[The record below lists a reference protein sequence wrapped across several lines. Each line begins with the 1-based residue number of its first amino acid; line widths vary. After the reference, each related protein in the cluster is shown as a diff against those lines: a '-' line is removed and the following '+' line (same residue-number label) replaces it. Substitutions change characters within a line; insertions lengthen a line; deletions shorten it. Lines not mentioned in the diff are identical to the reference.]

1 MFSASTPYL
10 AGFLFI
16 WGRVSV
22 PMSTYETVPWGSNHL
37 LLNGIGSLGH
47 IMTKDKGYVCWSVNP
62 SSVQLHK
69 CISLHIIHI
78 HHKANSSW
86 RNIHQLS
93 YSGVSSCGTNQKNV
107 PPGFW
112 GGYYLRPAR
121 IAPVKSKSI
130 PWLSCQKKTMVF
142 KSPINSL
149 FFIPQLQSH

>member
-1 MFSASTPYL
+1 MSSASTPYL

-93 YSGVSSCGTNQKNV
+93 YSGVSSCGTNQKKRSTRV
-107 PPGFW
+107 
-112 GGYYLRPAR
+112 LRGVLFKICQNRTCEIQVNPM
-121 IAPVKSKSI
+121 IELSKKNHGIKKSY
-130 PWLSCQKKTMVF
+130 
-142 KSPINSL
+142 
-149 FFIPQLQSH
+149 

>member
-1 MFSASTPYL
+1 MSSASTPYL

-62 SSVQLHK
+62 SSVQLSN
-69 CISLHIIHI
+69 CISLISTIKPTVLEGI
-78 HHKANSSW
+78 
-86 RNIHQLS
+86 
-93 YSGVSSCGTNQKNV
+93 YTNFPIQGSPPVEQIKKNV

-112 GGYYLRPAR
+112 GGYYLRSAR